1 MKTKKH
7 IVKNALIM
15 SFALYRGNYMTKFYI
30 FRDCELK
37 RKDNNISIIA
47 EDIKKDLKS
56 EIVEEI
62 FLFGEVSLNTKLL
75 NFASQKNIVIHV
87 FNYYGFYSGSFYP
100 RETNV
105 SGKLLVNQ
113 VKTYLDYDQRLFIAK
128 EFISAGT
135 FNIYRNLRYYNSR
148 GTDLES
154 EMNQIDLLIKKIDN
168 MSSIESL
175 MGIEGNIRRI
185 YYGTWNKI
193 IKQEVD
199 FEKRVKRPPDNM
211 INSLI
216 SFLNSLIYTTTLSE
230 IYKTQLDPTV
240 SFLHE
245 PGEKRF
251 SLSLDISEI
260 FKPIIVDRMI
270 FTMLNKGEITEKDF
284 DKESNYIY
292 LKESPRKRIVE
303 KYDNRLQDTIKHRDL
318 GRSVSYQY
326 LMRLEAYKLIKHII
340 GEKEYK
346 AFRMWW

>member
-1 MKTKKH
+1 MNS
-7 IVKNALIM
+7 V
-15 SFALYRGNYMTKFYI
+15 LYRGNLMDKYYI

-47 EDIKKDLKS
+47 EGVKRDLKS
-56 EIVEEI
+56 EVVEEI

-75 NFASQKNIVIHV
+75 NFASQKNIAIHV

-100 RETNV
+100 RSTII

-113 VKTYLDYDQRLFIAK
+113 VKAFLDYSNRLSIAR
-128 EFISAGT
+128 EFVSAGS
-135 FNIYRNLRYYNSR
+135 FNMFRNLRYYNSR
-148 GTDLES
+148 GVGLDW
-154 EMNQIDLLIKKIDN
+154 EMGQIEQLIKKLGNI
-168 MSSIESL
+168 SSIESL
-175 MGIEGNIRRI
+175 MGMEGNIRRT
-185 YYGTWNKI
+185 YYGAWNKI
-193 IKQEVD
+193 IKQKID
-199 FEKRVKRPPDNM
+199 FEKRVRRPPDNM

-230 IYKTQLDPTV
+230 IYKTQLNPTI

-260 FKPIIVDRMI
+260 FKPAIVDRMI
-270 FTMLNKGEITEKDF
+270 FAMLNRGEITERDF
-284 DKESNYIY
+284 DRESNFIY
-292 LKESPRKRIVE
+292 LKEPARKKIVE
-303 KYDNRLQDTIKHRDL
+303 KYNCRLRETIKHREL
-318 GRSVSYQY
+318 GRNVSYQY